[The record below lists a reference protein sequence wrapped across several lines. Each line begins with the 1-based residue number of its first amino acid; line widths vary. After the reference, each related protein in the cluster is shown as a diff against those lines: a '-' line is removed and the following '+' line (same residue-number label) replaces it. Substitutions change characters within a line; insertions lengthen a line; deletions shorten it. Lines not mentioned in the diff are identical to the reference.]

1 MCVLLQC
8 LEDTMNTLDD
18 SLLSLEK
25 RDRTSPKL
33 WSEQSMVYDKK
44 NSSWETDIAD
54 RIVGFLN
61 GCMQML
67 G

>member
-1 MCVLLQC
+1 
-8 LEDTMNTLDD
+8 MNTLDD